1 MASSLLDF
9 LKNYGASRSVKASAI
24 AAGIQAI
31 TGSAPIMRQAQDDYG
46 AYTEIVPTPEQ
57 AQILRTQLEAW
68 LASDPGDV
76 RVDLSAVWWP
86 TVLKKTWWMA
96 SGMAAIGFF
105 AGRKS

>member
-9 LKNYGASRSVKASAI
+9 LRQFGATRDVKASAI

-31 TGSAPIMRQAQDDYG
+31 TGSAPTVRQAQDDYG
-46 AYTEIVPTPEQ
+46 VYTEIVPTEQQ

-68 LASDPGDV
+68 LNSDPGDV

-86 TVLKKTWWMA
+86 VVLKKTWWVA
-96 SGMAAIGFF
+96 SGMAAAGWFL
-105 AGRKS
+105 GRKS